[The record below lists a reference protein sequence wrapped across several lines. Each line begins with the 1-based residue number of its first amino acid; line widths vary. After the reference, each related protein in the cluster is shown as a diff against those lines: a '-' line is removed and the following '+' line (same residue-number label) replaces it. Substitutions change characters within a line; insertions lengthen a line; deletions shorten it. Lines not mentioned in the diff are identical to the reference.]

1 MLSVTPISID
11 KNKLLLSF
19 IYNFKSIILPIF
31 DLSIDMGGYKNDSRI
46 SELSTIF
53 LWDLCFKSC
62 ALPSNY
68 FLSVMDK
75 VTHLCIFFK
84 HFLR

>member
-53 LWDLCFKSC
+53 L
-62 ALPSNY
+62 
-68 FLSVMDK
+68 
-75 VTHLCIFFK
+75 
-84 HFLR
+84 